1 MAYDTSIYSH
11 WVHLKVMSHS
21 RSLVH
26 IDRDDF
32 EISIGELAQVSFVPC
47 TACNFANPLNPLSLV
62 VSVDTHLVS
71 SFVISTTVIARSG
84 SIVFANIAGFCT
96 LPLPCL

>member
-1 MAYDTSIYSH
+1 MAYDTYIYSH

-26 IDRDDF
+26 IDRDEF

-47 TACNFANPLNPLSLV
+47 TACNFANPLSLV
-62 VSVDTHLVS
+62 ASVDMHLVS
-71 SFVISTTVIARSG
+71 IFVISTTVIA
-84 SIVFANIAGFCT
+84 
-96 LPLPCL
+96 